1 MPAKCPIKAQA
12 KADGKQYYYTGKPCV
27 NGHICER
34 RVHKSVCLLCEK
46 ERKDKFWSKFDDPSK
61 ALSDW
66 KKEYYSKNPSKL
78 EQLKSKNLARYH
90 SDVEFKKRHNEINRK
105 NWSIRRQN
113 PDYVASE
120 NKRIA
125 EWSKNNKPKRTA
137 MLENRRCALLNATP
151 TWLTAI
157 QKAQIAEFYEIAEAL
172 NTQTGVKHHVDHIV
186 PLKGKTVTG
195 LHAPWN
201 LQILTATQN
210 ISKGN
215 RYEI

>member
-1 MPAKCPIKAQA
+1 M
-12 KADGKQYYYTGKPCV
+12 
-27 NGHICER
+27 
-34 RVHKSVCLLCEK
+34 S
-46 ERKDKFWSKFDDPSK
+46 
-61 ALSDW
+61 
-66 KKEYYSKNPSKL
+66 
-78 EQLKSKNLARYH
+78 
-90 SDVEFKKRHNEINRK
+90 
-105 NWSIRRQN
+105 
-113 PDYVASE
+113 
-120 NKRIA
+120 
-125 EWSKNNKPKRTA
+125 
-137 MLENRRCALLNATP
+137 ENRRCALLNATP